1 MALRHRRCEYPL
13 DIALQMQS
21 DVASA
26 THSAYEDL
34 HPQLNSMSYCT

>member
-13 DIALQMQS
+13 DMALQMQS

-34 HPQLNSMSYCT
+34 RLELNLMSYSP